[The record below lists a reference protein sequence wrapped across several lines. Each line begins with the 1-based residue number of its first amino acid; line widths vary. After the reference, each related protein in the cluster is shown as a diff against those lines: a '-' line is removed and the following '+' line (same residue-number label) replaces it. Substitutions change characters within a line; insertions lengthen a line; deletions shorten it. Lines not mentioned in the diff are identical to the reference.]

1 MKLRNKVIMNFVI
14 ISFNCTS
21 KDCAK
26 KLKRETVMVTECYK
40 YEIRIYTSSQELD
53 LADDKKA
60 WLYPSRGNWQSFFV

>member
-1 MKLRNKVIMNFVI
+1 MKLRNKVITNFVI

-26 KLKRETVMVTECYK
+26 KLKRETVMVTE
-40 YEIRIYTSSQELD
+40 YEIRIYTSSQKLD

-60 WLYPSRGNWQSFFV
+60 WLYPSRRNWQNFFV